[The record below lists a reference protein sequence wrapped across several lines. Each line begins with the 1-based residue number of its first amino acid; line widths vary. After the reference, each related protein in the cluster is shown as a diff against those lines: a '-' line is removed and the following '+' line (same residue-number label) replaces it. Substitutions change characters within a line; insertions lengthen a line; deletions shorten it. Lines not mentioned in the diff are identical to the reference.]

1 MEKIRY
7 KAIDKLF
14 YTEDKYTEQYRD
26 THTLNFQEVKDDNQ
40 ISLALAAYLEAKTK
54 LDKGDIALGMS
65 TISNPNILALEMNI
79 NEKDRVG
86 VSISNTGAIYGLW
99 FKRDNVFINS
109 SISVGA
115 SFRESIA
122 LVGLLLEAT
131 RLFSPDQK
139 AIEIVYT
146 EIVNK
151 IKSQEDLTSLLLELN
166 NVVRDFAATFV
177 WLNNVGE
184 ISYRELYIFSLPYKS
199 AIDKVMEGRDNF
211 ILYPRVQ

>member
-1 MEKIRY
+1 MKKIRY
-7 KAIDKLF
+7 KAIDKLLF
-14 YTEDKYTEQYRD
+14 TEDKYTQQYRD
-26 THTLNFQEVKDDNQ
+26 THTLNFNEGKDDDQ
-40 ISLALAAYLEAKTK
+40 ISLALAAYLEAKSK
-54 LDKGDIALGMS
+54 LDAGDIALGMS

-79 NEKDRVG
+79 NKNDRVA

-99 FKRDNVFINS
+99 FKRDNVFVNS

-115 SFRESIA
+115 SFRESIV

-131 RLFSPDQK
+131 RIFSPDQEAVEILYK
-139 AIEIVYT
+139 EIEKV
-146 EIVNK
+146 
-151 IKSQEDLTSLLLELN
+151 IKGQDDLTSLLLELN
-166 NVVRDFAATFV
+166 NIVRDFAATFV

-199 AIDKVMEGRDNF
+199 AIDKVLEGRDNF